1 MKYYTVYRDDEVVAF
16 GSAQQ
21 CTGKLK
27 LKNIRQFYALVSKSR
42 SGIRSHY
49 SLVVEELE
57 EDDE

>member
-1 MKYYTVYRDDEVVAF
+1 MYRDDEVVAF

-49 SLVVEELE
+49 SIVVEELE